1 MDALVAFAAV
11 VAALLF
17 ATFAEYFIHRGMHWG
32 FIYPKGHLRHHEENE
47 ARTYLLDF
55 LDYGSGA
62 LVVCWL
68 GFLISVPAGIGWAL
82 GAVLYT
88 ALASYAHQLQHAN
101 AELVFWMRRPVH
113 RLHHVHDMR
122 DANFGILVDWWD
134 RLFGTYAPIEY
145 PHPDGPRRLRDYMAI
160 PWR

>member
-1 MDALVAFAAV
+1 MDALVIIAA
-11 VAALLF
+11 AIGALVC
-17 ATFAEYFIHRGMHWG
+17 ATFVEYFIHRGMHWG
-32 FIYPKGHLRHHEENE
+32 FIYPKGHLRHHEMNE

-55 LDYGSGA
+55 IDYGSGG
-62 LVVCWL
+62 VIFGWV
-68 GFLISVPAGIGWAL
+68 GFLVSVPVGIGWVL
-82 GAVLYT
+82 GVVLYT

-145 PHPDGPRRLRDYMAI
+145 PHHKGPHRLRDYAAI
-160 PWR
+160 PWL